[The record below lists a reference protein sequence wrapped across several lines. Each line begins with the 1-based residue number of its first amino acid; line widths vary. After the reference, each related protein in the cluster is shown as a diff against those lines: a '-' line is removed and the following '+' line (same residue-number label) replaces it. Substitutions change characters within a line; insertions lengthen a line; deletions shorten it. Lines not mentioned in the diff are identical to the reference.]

1 VLQAEDLSFIS
12 KLSVF
17 AGLENSA
24 LELVGR
30 LGARATHPDRT
41 VLYREGEPAKDMV
54 IVLSGRL
61 DVVKRNDRGAE
72 ACIASLG
79 PGDVAGEMSLIDI
92 QPRSAELR
100 VVGETSVIVLSHK
113 HLADI
118 YNHDRDA
125 YLLLVLNIAREIS
138 LRLRRVDEVLAKL
151 IFEIGRNTSK

>member
-1 VLQAEDLSFIS
+1 MLQAEDLSFIS